1 MQYAY
6 SFSGASGAD
15 AVVLCLAVVSNKEDK
30 YCISLAEYLAL
41 CVALHISSRD
51 SARDMQYLS
60 GASGADSVVF
70 GSGKK
75 SLLAQRCSIW
85 RYAVCIQSLGSK
97 RRRCSSVVFGSGKKS
112 LLAQRCRTTL
122 LEICSMWQWR
132 NTL

>member
-51 SARDMQYLS
+51 SARDMQYLF
-60 GASGADSVVF
+60 GASGADAVVLCLAVQRSLCSPRDAVF
-70 GSGKK
+70 GDM
-75 SLLAQRCSIW
+75 Q
-85 RYAVCIQSLGSK
+85 
-97 RRRCSSVVFGSGKKS
+97 
-112 LLAQRCRTTL
+112 
-122 LEICSMWQWR
+122 
-132 NTL
+132 